1 MRVLVTQNVDAQPTP
16 RLRALVLRAAVADC
30 WFALAVGGIALA
42 ATAFF
47 LARLTAWPP
56 HEDETLAL
64 FTARDSLF
72 GTIRHVTRE
81 RGGAPLHFLLAWGV
95 AHAGFGW
102 RGLRLISAILAVASI
117 PAMALLGRRLTDART
132 ALVGTTLAAGSW
144 LFLFYGTFGR
154 MYSLFLLTTVLAALA
169 LLRAVDRGR
178 PRDWALWG
186 VAILAAVASHPY
198 GALVVAA
205 HGLFVL
211 LAHRER
217 LRAAI
222 VSFAAVLVAG
232 IPFWLTDLTLA
243 GRFDVGVGGGGR
255 QLGGPSAVAD
265 FMWQVAGDFSS
276 GRRWLLL
283 LIVCLAAVGALS
295 VRWET
300 LALALSLAA
309 VPAISF
315 LGARLHTAA
324 APQTRH
330 LIFVLPLFSLLV
342 AAGILRIVRR
352 LPALAVVAVA
362 ALLVAQIGWVW
373 HRTPGLLEGE
383 PQARVAA
390 RHQASAWLASTARS
404 DDVLFGY
411 EPVYLGAWEQ
421 NRSFSTTIVPRADAV
436 LAYRVLKRS
445 SPLGRGVFI
454 LDASDSHNRAP
465 AMTIALRSPEPAAA
479 FDVRRFGP
487 FLVVRTREATV
498 TPPRFLALAEA
509 TERLGRE
516 LGLDD
521 SVINL
526 DIVLA
531 TEHRFS
537 RQ

>member
-1 MRVLVTQNVDAQPTP
+1 MTQNVDAQPAPPLTALS
-16 RLRALVLRAAVADC
+16 LRATLTGHRFAFGVA
-30 WFALAVGGIALA
+30 GIALGA
-42 ATAFF
+42 AAFF

-64 FTARDSLF
+64 FTGRGSLI
-72 GTIRHVTRE
+72 GTIKHVTRE

-102 RGLRLISAILAVASI
+102 RALRFVSAILAVASI

-132 ALVGTTLAAGSW
+132 ALLGTTLAAGSW

-154 MYSLFLLTTVLAALA
+154 MYSLFLFTTVLAALA
-169 LLRAVDRGR
+169 LLRAADRGR
-178 PRDWALWG
+178 ARDWALWG

-222 VSFAAVLVAG
+222 VAFGAVLVAG

-255 QLGGPSAVAD
+255 QLGGPSAVAN
-265 FMWQVAGDFSS
+265 FAWQVAGDFSS
-276 GRRWLLL
+276 GRRWLLI
-283 LIVCLAAVGALS
+283 LILCLAAIGAVS
-295 VRWET
+295 VPWET

-309 VPAISF
+309 VPAIAF

-342 AAGILRIVRR
+342 AAGIVRIVRR

-362 ALLVAQIGWVW
+362 TLLVAEVGWTW
-373 HRTPGLLEGE
+373 HRTPELLKGE
-383 PQARVAA
+383 PPARVTA
-390 RHQASAWLASTARS
+390 RNQASAWLASTARP

-411 EPVYLGAWEQ
+411 EPIYLGAWER
-421 NRSFSTTIVPRADAV
+421 NRSFSTTVVPRADAV

-445 SPLGRGVFI
+445 APLGRGVFI
-454 LDASDSHNRAP
+454 LDGSDSHNRAP
-465 AMTIALRSPEPAAA
+465 AMTIALRSPQPAAA
-479 FDVRRFGP
+479 FVVRRFGP
-487 FLVVRTREATV
+487 FLVVRTRDATQ
-498 TPPRFLALAEA
+498 TPQRFLALAEA

-531 TEHRFS
+531 TQRRFD
-537 RQ
+537 

>member
-1 MRVLVTQNVDAQPTP
+1 VRQNVDAQSAPP
-16 RLRALVLRAAVADC
+16 RGALTLRAAVAER
-30 WFALAVGGIALA
+30 WFALGIVGIALA
-42 ATAFF
+42 ATTFF
-47 LARLTAWPP
+47 LLRLTAWPP

-64 FTARDSLF
+64 FTGRDSLL
-72 GTIRHVTRE
+72 GTIAYVTRE
-81 RGGAPLHFLLAWGV
+81 RGGAPLHFLFAWGV
-95 AHAGFGW
+95 VHLGFGW
-102 RGLRLISAILAVASI
+102 RALRLVSAVLAVVSI
-117 PAMALLGRRLTDART
+117 PAMAVLGRRLTDART
-132 ALVGTTLAAGSW
+132 ALLGTTLAAGSW

-154 MYSLFLLTTVLAALA
+154 MYSLFLFTTVLAALA

-222 VSFAAVLVAG
+222 VAFGVVLVTG

-255 QLGGPSAVAD
+255 QLGGPSSVAN
-265 FMWQVAGDFSS
+265 FAWQVAGDFSN
-276 GRRWLLL
+276 GRRWLLI
-283 LIVCLAAVGALS
+283 LILCLAAVGAVS
-295 VRWET
+295 VPWET

-309 VPAISF
+309 VPAIAF

-342 AAGILRIVRR
+342 AAGIARIVRR

-362 ALLVAQIGWVW
+362 ALLVAEVGWTW
-373 HRTPGLLEGE
+373 HRTPGLLKGE
-383 PQARVAA
+383 PSARVAA
-390 RHQASAWLASTARS
+390 RDQASAWLASTARP

-411 EPVYLGAWEQ
+411 EPIYLGAWER
-421 NRSFSTTIVPRADAV
+421 NRDFSTTIVPRADAV
-436 LAYRVLKRS
+436 LAYRVLTRS
-445 SPLGRGVFI
+445 TPLGRGVFI

-465 AMTIALRSPEPAAA
+465 SMTIALRSPQPAAA
-479 FDVRRFGP
+479 FEVRRFGP
-487 FLVVRTREATV
+487 FLVVRTRDATQ
-498 TPPRFLALAEA
+498 TPQRFLALAEA
-509 TERLGRE
+509 TERLGRG

-531 TEHRFS
+531 TERRFN
-537 RQ
+537 

>member
-1 MRVLVTQNVDAQPTP
+1 M
-16 RLRALVLRAAVADC
+16 
-30 WFALAVGGIALA
+30 
-42 ATAFF
+42 
-47 LARLTAWPP
+47 
-56 HEDETLAL
+56 L
-64 FTARDSLF
+64 FRS
-72 GTIRHVTRE
+72 
-81 RGGAPLHFLLAWGV
+81 
-95 AHAGFGW
+95 
-102 RGLRLISAILAVASI
+102 
-117 PAMALLGRRLTDART
+117 
-132 ALVGTTLAAGSW
+132 
-144 LFLFYGTFGR
+144 
-154 MYSLFLLTTVLAALA
+154 
-169 LLRAVDRGR
+169 AVDQGR
-178 PRDWALWG
+178 VRDWALWG

-217 LRAAI
+217 LRAA
-222 VSFAAVLVAG
+222 VVAFAAVLVAG

-255 QLGGPSAVAD
+255 QLGGPSAVAN
-265 FMWQVAGDFSS
+265 FAWEVAGDFST
-276 GRRWLLL
+276 GRRWLLI
-283 LIVCLAAVGALS
+283 LILALAAIGAVS
-295 VRWET
+295 VPWET

-309 VPAISF
+309 VPAIAF

-342 AAGILRIVRR
+342 AAGIVRIVRR

-362 ALLVAQIGWVW
+362 ALLVAQVGWTW
-373 HRTPGLLEGE
+373 HRTPGLLKGE
-383 PQARVAA
+383 PSPRVAA
-390 RHQASAWLASTARS
+390 RNQASAWLARTSRP

-411 EPVYLGAWEQ
+411 EPLYLGAWER
-421 NRSFSTTIVPRADAV
+421 NRDFSSTIVPRADAV

-445 SPLGRGVFI
+445 APLGRGVFI
-454 LDASDSHNRAP
+454 LDGSDSHNRHP

-479 FDVRRFGP
+479 FVVRRFGP
-487 FLVVRTREATV
+487 FLVVRTRDATV
-498 TPPRFLALAEA
+498 TPQRFLALAEA

-531 TEHRFS
+531 TARRF
-537 RQ
+537 R

>member
-1 MRVLVTQNVDAQPTP
+1 MTQNVDAQPAP
-16 RLRALVLRAAVADC
+16 PLRALSLRAVVAGR
-30 WFALAVGGIALA
+30 WFAVGVTGIAA
-42 ATAFF
+42 VATAFF

-64 FTARDSLF
+64 FTGRDSLL
-72 GTIRHVTRE
+72 GTIRHVTQE
-81 RGGAPLHFLLAWGV
+81 RGGAPLHFLLAWAV
-95 AHAGFGW
+95 AHLGFGW
-102 RGLRLISAILAVASI
+102 RALRLVSAILAVASI

-132 ALVGTTLAAGSW
+132 ALLGTVLASGSW

-154 MYSLFLLTTVLAALA
+154 MYSLFLFTTILAALA

-178 PRDWALWG
+178 ARDWTLWG

-205 HGLFVL
+205 QGLFVL

-222 VSFAAVLVAG
+222 VAFAAVLVAG

-255 QLGGPSAVAD
+255 QLGGPGAVAN
-265 FMWQVAGDFSS
+265 FAWQVAGDFST
-276 GRRWLLL
+276 GRHWLLIPIL
-283 LIVCLAAVGALS
+283 GLAAIGAVS

-309 VPAISF
+309 VPAIAF
-315 LGARLHTAA
+315 VGARLHTAA

-342 AAGILRIVRR
+342 AAGVVRIVQR

-362 ALLVAQIGWVW
+362 ALLVAEVGWAW
-373 HRTPGLLEGE
+373 HRTPGLLKGE
-383 PQARVAA
+383 PQTRITA
-390 RHQASAWLASTARS
+390 RHQASAWLASTSRP

-411 EPVYLGAWEQ
+411 DPLYLGAWER
-421 NRSFSTTIVPRADAV
+421 NRDFSTTIVPRADAV
-436 LAYRVLKRS
+436 LAYKVLKRS
-445 SPLGRGVFI
+445 TPLGRGVFV
-454 LDASDSHNRAP
+454 LDGSDSHNRAP
-465 AMTIALRSPEPAAA
+465 AMTIALRSPEPASA
-479 FDVRRFGP
+479 FEVRRFGP
-487 FLVVRTREATV
+487 FLVVRTRRATV
-498 TPPRFLALAEA
+498 TPQRFLALAEA

-521 SVINL
+521 SVITL

-531 TEHRFS
+531 TQRRFD
-537 RQ
+537 

>member
-1 MRVLVTQNVDAQPTP
+1 MTQNVDAQPAP
-16 RLRALVLRAAVADC
+16 PLRALSLRAAVTER
-30 WFALAVGGIALA
+30 WFAFGVAGIALPA
-42 ATAFF
+42 AAFF
-47 LARLTAWPP
+47 LAQLTAWPP

-64 FTARDSLF
+64 FTGRDSLL
-72 GTIRHVTRE
+72 GTIRHVTQE

-102 RGLRLISAILAVASI
+102 RGLRLVSAILAVASI

-132 ALVGTTLAAGSW
+132 ALLGTTLAAGSW

-154 MYSLFLLTTVLAALA
+154 MYSLFLFTTVLAALA
-169 LLRAVDRGR
+169 LLRAVERGR
-178 PRDWALWG
+178 ARDWALWG

-217 LRAAI
+217 LRAA
-222 VSFAAVLVAG
+222 VVAFGAVLVAG
-232 IPFWLTDLTLA
+232 IPFWLTDLTLV

-255 QLGGPSAVAD
+255 QLGGPSAVAN
-265 FMWQVAGDFSS
+265 FAWQVAGDFSS
-276 GRRWLLL
+276 GRRWLLIL
-283 LIVCLAAVGALS
+283 VLALAAVGALS
-295 VRWET
+295 VPWET

-309 VPAISF
+309 VPAIAF

-342 AAGILRIVRR
+342 AAGIVRIVRR
-352 LPALAVVAVA
+352 LPVLAVVAVA
-362 ALLVAQIGWVW
+362 ALLVAEVGWAW
-373 HRTPGLLEGE
+373 HRTPGLLKGE
-383 PQARVAA
+383 PSARVAA
-390 RHQASAWLASTARS
+390 RNQASAWLASTSRP

-411 EPVYLGAWEQ
+411 EPLYLGAWER
-421 NRSFSTTIVPRADAV
+421 NRDFSSTIVPRADAV
-436 LAYRVLKRS
+436 LAYKVLKRS
-445 SPLGRGVFI
+445 TPLGRGVFI
-454 LDASDSHNRAP
+454 LDGSDSHNRAP
-465 AMTIALRSPEPAAA
+465 AMTIALRSPEPATA
-479 FDVRRFGP
+479 FVVRRFGP
-487 FLVVRTREATV
+487 FLVVRTRYATL
-498 TPPRFLALAEA
+498 TPQRFLALAEA

-516 LGLDD
+516 LGLED

-531 TEHRFS
+531 TQRRF
-537 RQ
+537 R

>member
-1 MRVLVTQNVDAQPTP
+1 MTQNVDAQPAP
-16 RLRALVLRAAVADC
+16 PLRALSLRAVVAGR
-30 WFALAVGGIALA
+30 WFAVGVTGIAA
-42 ATAFF
+42 VATAFF

-64 FTARDSLF
+64 FTGRDSLL
-72 GTIRHVTRE
+72 GTIRHVTQE
-81 RGGAPLHFLLAWGV
+81 RGGAPLHFLLAWAV
-95 AHAGFGW
+95 AHLGFGW
-102 RGLRLISAILAVASI
+102 RALRLVSAILAVASI

-132 ALVGTTLAAGSW
+132 ALLGTVLASGSW

-154 MYSLFLLTTVLAALA
+154 MYSLFLFTTILAALA

-178 PRDWALWG
+178 ARDWTLWG

-205 HGLFVL
+205 QGLFVL

-222 VSFAAVLVAG
+222 VAFAAVLVAG

-255 QLGGPSAVAD
+255 QLGGPGAVAN
-265 FMWQVAGDFSS
+265 FAWQVAGDFST
-276 GRRWLLL
+276 GRHWLLIPIL
-283 LIVCLAAVGALS
+283 GLAAIGAVS

-309 VPAISF
+309 VPAIAF
-315 LGARLHTAA
+315 VGARLHTAA

-342 AAGILRIVRR
+342 AAGVVRIVQR

-362 ALLVAQIGWVW
+362 ALLVAEVGWAW
-373 HRTPGLLEGE
+373 HRTPGLLKGE
-383 PQARVAA
+383 PQTRITA
-390 RHQASAWLASTARS
+390 RHQASAWLASTSRP

-411 EPVYLGAWEQ
+411 DPLYLGAWER
-421 NRSFSTTIVPRADAV
+421 NRDFSTTIVPRADAV
-436 LAYRVLKRS
+436 LAYKVLKRS
-445 SPLGRGVFI
+445 TPLGRGVFV
-454 LDASDSHNRAP
+454 LDGSDSHNRAP
-465 AMTIALRSPEPAAA
+465 AMTIALRSPEPASA
-479 FDVRRFGP
+479 FEVRRFGP
-487 FLVVRTREATV
+487 FLVVRTRRATV
-498 TPPRFLALAEA
+498 TPQRFLALAEA

-531 TEHRFS
+531 TQRRFD
-537 RQ
+537 

>member
-1 MRVLVTQNVDAQPTP
+1 MTQNVDAQPAP
-16 RLRALVLRAAVADC
+16 HIPAISLRSAVAGR
-30 WFALAVGGIALA
+30 WFALGVAGIAFA

-47 LARLTAWPP
+47 LAQLTAWPP

-64 FTARDSLF
+64 FTGRDSLL
-72 GTIRHVTRE
+72 GTIRHVTQE

-95 AHAGFGW
+95 AHLGFGW
-102 RGLRLISAILAVASI
+102 RSLRLVSAILAVASI
-117 PAMALLGRRLTDART
+117 PAIALLGRRLTNART
-132 ALVGTTLAAGSW
+132 ALLGTALAAGSW

-178 PRDWALWG
+178 ARDWALWG

-198 GALVVAA
+198 GALVIAA
-205 HGLFVL
+205 QGAFVVL
-211 LAHRER
+211 VHRER

-222 VSFAAVLVAG
+222 VAFGAVLVVG
-232 IPFWLTDLTLA
+232 TPFWLTDLTLA

-265 FMWQVAGDFSS
+265 FAWQVAGDFST
-276 GRRWLLL
+276 GRRWLLI
-283 LIVCLAAVGALS
+283 LILALAAVGAAS
-295 VRWET
+295 VPWET

-309 VPAISF
+309 VPAIAF

-362 ALLVAQIGWVW
+362 ALLVAQVGWAW
-373 HRTPGLLEGE
+373 HRTPGLLKGE
-383 PQARVAA
+383 PSARVSA
-390 RHQASAWLASTARS
+390 RQRASAWLASTSRP

-411 EPVYLGAWEQ
+411 EPLYLGAWER
-421 NRSFSTTIVPRADAV
+421 NRDFSRTIVPRADAV
-436 LAYRVLKRS
+436 LAYKVLKRS
-445 SPLGRGVFI
+445 TPLGRGVFI
-454 LDASDSHNRAP
+454 LDGSDSHNRAP
-465 AMTIALRSPEPAAA
+465 AMTIALRSPQPASA
-479 FDVRRFGP
+479 FEVRRFGP
-487 FLVVRTREATV
+487 FLVVRTRHATV
-498 TPPRFLALAEA
+498 TPQRFLALAEA
-509 TERLGRE
+509 TQKLGRE
-516 LGLDD
+516 FGLDD

-531 TEHRFS
+531 TQRRFS
-537 RQ
+537 

>member
-1 MRVLVTQNVDAQPTP
+1 MTQNLDAQPAP
-16 RLRALVLRAAVADC
+16 PLRAFSLRAVLAER
-30 WFALAVGGIALA
+30 WFALGVTGIALA
-42 ATAFF
+42 AAAFF

-64 FTARDSLF
+64 FTGRDSLL

-81 RGGAPLHFLLAWGV
+81 RGGAPLHFLLAWAV
-95 AHAGFGW
+95 AHLGFGW
-102 RGLRLISAILAVASI
+102 RALRLVSAVLAIASI
-117 PAMALLGRRLTDART
+117 PAIAVLGRRLTDART
-132 ALVGTTLAAGSW
+132 ALLGTALAGGSW

-154 MYSLFLLTTVLAALA
+154 MYSLFLLTTVLAAIA

-178 PRDWALWG
+178 VRDWALWG

-211 LAHRER
+211 LGHRER

-222 VSFAAVLVAG
+222 LAFGTVLVAG

-255 QLGGPSAVAD
+255 QLGGPSAVAN
-265 FMWQVAGDFSS
+265 FAWQVAGDFSS
-276 GRRWLLL
+276 GRRWLLIL
-283 LIVCLAAVGALS
+283 VLCLAAVGAAS

-309 VPAISF
+309 VPAIAF

-342 AAGILRIVRR
+342 AAGIVRIVGR

-362 ALLVAQIGWVW
+362 ALLVAEVGWTW
-373 HRTPGLLEGE
+373 HRTPGLLKGE
-383 PQARVAA
+383 PAARVAA
-390 RHQASAWLASTARS
+390 RHAASAWLASTARP

-411 EPVYLGAWEQ
+411 EPVYLGAWER
-421 NRSFSTTIVPRADAV
+421 NRSFPQTIVPRADAV

-445 SPLGRGVFI
+445 TPLGRGVFI
-454 LDASDSHNRAP
+454 LDSSDPRNRRP
-465 AMTIALRSPEPAAA
+465 ALTISLVSPEPAAA
-479 FDVRRFGP
+479 FEVRRFGP
-487 FLVVRTREATV
+487 FLVVRTRQAT
-498 TPPRFLALAEA
+498 TSPQRFLELAAA
-509 TERLGRE
+509 TERLGRQ
-516 LGLDD
+516 LGVDD
-521 SVINL
+521 AVINL

-531 TEHRFS
+531 AQRRFT
-537 RQ
+537 RET

>member
-1 MRVLVTQNVDAQPTP
+1 MTQNVDAQPAP
-16 RLRALVLRAAVADC
+16 PLRALSLRAAVAER
-30 WFALAVGGIALA
+30 WFALGIVGIALA

-47 LARLTAWPP
+47 LSQLIAWPP

-64 FTARDSLF
+64 FTGRDSLL
-72 GTIRHVTRE
+72 GTIRHVTQE

-95 AHAGFGW
+95 AHLGFGW
-102 RGLRLISAILAVASI
+102 RGLRLVSAILAVASI

-169 LLRAVDRGR
+169 LLRALERGR
-178 PRDWALWG
+178 ARDWALWG
-186 VAILAAVASHPY
+186 MAILAAVASHPY

-217 LRAAI
+217 LRAA
-222 VSFAAVLVAG
+222 VVAFGAVLVAG
-232 IPFWLTDLTLA
+232 TPFWLTDLTLA

-255 QLGGPSAVAD
+255 QLGGPSAVAS
-265 FMWQVAGDFSS
+265 FAWQVAGDFSS
-276 GRRWLLL
+276 GRRWLLI
-283 LIVCLAAVGALS
+283 LILALAAVGAAS
-295 VRWET
+295 VPWET

-309 VPAISF
+309 VPAIAF

-342 AAGILRIVRR
+342 AAGIVRIVRR

-362 ALLVAQIGWVW
+362 ALLVAEVGWAW
-373 HRTPGLLEGE
+373 HRTPGLLKGE
-383 PQARVAA
+383 PSARVAA
-390 RHQASAWLASTARS
+390 RNEASAWLASTSRP

-411 EPVYLGAWEQ
+411 EPLYLGAWER
-421 NRSFSTTIVPRADAV
+421 NRNFSSTIVPRADAV

-445 SPLGRGVFI
+445 APLGRGVFI
-454 LDASDSHNRAP
+454 LDGSDPRNRTP
-465 AMTIALRSPEPAAA
+465 AMTIALRSPQPASA
-479 FDVRRFGP
+479 FEVRRFGP
-487 FLVVRTREATV
+487 FLVVRTRNATA
-498 TPPRFLALAEA
+498 TPQRFLALAEA
-509 TERLGRE
+509 TEKLGRK

-526 DIVLA
+526 DIVVA
-531 TEHRFS
+531 TKRRFS
-537 RQ
+537 

>member
-1 MRVLVTQNVDAQPTP
+1 MTESSLPTVDSQPTP
-16 RLRALVLRAAVADC
+16 PTAAVSLPAMLVGR
-30 WFALAVGGIALA
+30 WFALGVTAIAIA

-64 FTARDSLF
+64 FTGRSSLID
-72 GTIRHVTRE
+72 TIRHVTRE
-81 RGGAPLHFLLAWGV
+81 RGGAPLHFILAWGV

-102 RGLRLISAILAVASI
+102 RGLRLVSAILAVASV
-117 PAMALLGRRLTDART
+117 PAMAILGRRLVNART
-132 ALVGTTLAAGSW
+132 ALLGTALASGSW

-154 MYSLFLLTTVLAALA
+154 MYSLFLLTSVLAAMA
-169 LLRAVDRGR
+169 LLRAVDSNRA
-178 PRDWALWG
+178 RDWALWG
-186 VAILAAVASHPY
+186 VAILATVASHPY

-222 VSFAAVLVAG
+222 FAFAGVLVAG
-232 IPFWLTDLTLA
+232 MPFWITDLTLA

-255 QLGGPSAVAD
+255 QLGGPSAVAS
-265 FMWQVAGDFSS
+265 FAWQVAGDFSS
-276 GRRWLLL
+276 GRRWLLI
-283 LIVCLAAVGALS
+283 LILCLAAVGAAS

-300 LALALSLAA
+300 TALGLSLAA
-309 VPAISF
+309 VPLVAF
-315 LGARLHTAA
+315 LLARLHTAA

-342 AAGILRIVRR
+342 AAGIVRVARR

-362 ALLVAQIGWVW
+362 GLLVAEVGWAW
-373 HRTPGLLEGE
+373 HRTPGLVKGE
-383 PQARVAA
+383 APARVAA
-390 RHQASAWLASTARS
+390 RHQASAWLASSARP

-411 EPVYLGAWEQ
+411 EPIYLGAWEQ
-421 NRSFSTTIVPRADAV
+421 NRDFSTTIVPRADAV
-436 LAYRVLKRS
+436 LAYRVLKRTTR
-445 SPLGRGVFI
+445 LGRGVFI
-454 LDASDSHNRAP
+454 FDGSDPHNRRP
-465 AMTIALRSPEPAAA
+465 TLTIPLRSPQPSTA

-487 FLVVRTREATV
+487 FLVVRTRAATQ
-498 TPPRFLALAEA
+498 TPQRFLALAEA

-521 SVINL
+521 AVINL

-531 TEHRFS
+531 TERRFA
-537 RQ
+537 R